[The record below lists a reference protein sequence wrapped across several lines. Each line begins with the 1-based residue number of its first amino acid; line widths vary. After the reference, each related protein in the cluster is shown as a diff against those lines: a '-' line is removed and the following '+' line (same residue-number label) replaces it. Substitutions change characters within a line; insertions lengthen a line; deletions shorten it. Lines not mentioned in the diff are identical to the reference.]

1 MFLGDSMKTKFMNTT
16 LSFLEKYNN
25 YSIEEKEKLEY
36 GLEGIYLTLT
46 KLIIIF
52 VTAIAL
58 GVVKEFI
65 TLVVLFN
72 VIRYTGFGFHAE
84 KSYQCLIIS
93 STCFLLIPIIFLNV
107 TLSKNVYII
116 IEFICIIS
124 YFLFAPADTIKRP
137 LPNKKKRIIRKII
150 TIIVGLFYSVLS
162 IIFFNHWISPMLL
175 SALVVQAIIIN
186 PLIYILFKQPYNNYK
201 NYKPS

>member
-1 MFLGDSMKTKFMNTT
+1 MKTKFMNTT

-93 STCFLLIPIIFLNV
+93 STCFLLIPIFFLNV

-124 YFLFAPADTIKRP
+124 YFLFAPADTVKRP

-162 IIFFNHWISPMLL
+162 IIFFNHWISPILL
-175 SALVVQAIIIN
+175 STLVVQAIIIN

>member
-1 MFLGDSMKTKFMNTT
+1 MKTKFMNTT

-25 YSIEEKEKLEY
+25 YSIEEKEKLAY

-52 VTAIAL
+52 ITAIAL
-58 GVVKEFI
+58 GVVTEFI
-65 TLVVLFN
+65 TLIILFN

-93 STCFLLIPIIFLNV
+93 STCFLLIPIFFLNV

-124 YFLFAPADTIKRP
+124 YFLFAPADTVKRP
-137 LPNKKKRIIRKII
+137 LPNKKKRIIRKTI

-162 IIFFNHWISPMLL
+162 IIFFNHWISPILL
-175 SALVVQAIIIN
+175 STLVVQAIIIN

-201 NYKPS
+201 SYKPS

>member
-1 MFLGDSMKTKFMNTT
+1 MKTKFMNTT

-25 YSIEEKEKLEY
+25 YSIEEKEKLAY

-52 VTAIAL
+52 ITAIAL
-58 GVVKEFI
+58 GVVTEFI
-65 TLVVLFN
+65 TLVIIFN

-93 STCFLLIPIIFLNV
+93 STCFLLIPIFFLNV

-124 YFLFAPADTIKRP
+124 YFLFAPADTVKRP

-150 TIIVGLFYSVLS
+150 TIIVGLVYSVLS
-162 IIFFNHWISPMLL
+162 IIFFNHWISPILL
-175 SALVVQAIIIN
+175 SALVIQAIIIN

>member
-58 GVVKEFI
+58 GVVTEFI
-65 TLVVLFN
+65 TLVILFN

-93 STCFLLIPIIFLNV
+93 STCFLLIPIFFFNV

-124 YFLFAPADTIKRP
+124 YFLFAPADTVKRP
-137 LPNKKKRIIRKII
+137 LPNKKKRIIRKTI
-150 TIIVGLFYSVLS
+150 TIIIGLFYSVLS
-162 IIFFNHWISPMLL
+162 IIFFNHWISPILL
-175 SALVVQAIIIN
+175 STLVVQAIIIN